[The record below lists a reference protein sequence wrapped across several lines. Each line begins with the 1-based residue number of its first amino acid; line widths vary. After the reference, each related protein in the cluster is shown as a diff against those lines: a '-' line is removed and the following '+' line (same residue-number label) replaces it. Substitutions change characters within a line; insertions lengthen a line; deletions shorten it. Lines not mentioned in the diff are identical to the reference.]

1 MNDAP
6 QPESTPPTD
15 RIWDYKPWW
24 CQPWSI
30 LLTGNGL
37 IAASWVLGQ
46 RYWLTG
52 LVAVPLVAWMGFFV
66 GVFPRMARESGMLD
80 AMKQAKMAPPA
91 SQKPRVS
98 DRDPQA

>member
-1 MNDAP
+1 M
-6 QPESTPPTD
+6 SSPPSD

-37 IAASWVLGQ
+37 IAASWLVLH

-52 LVAVPLVAWMGFFV
+52 LVALPLLAWMAFFI
-66 GVFPRMARESGMLD
+66 GVFPNLARESGLLAEMQ
-80 AMKQAKMAPPA
+80 QAAVSQPPD
-91 SQKPRVS
+91 SVG
-98 DRDPQA
+98 